1 MTTTK
6 GGWFGNLWIPLV
18 LGMSRLVPLIIL
30 ISQLLSQTHE
40 ALSMARRP
48 TSSCLMLFEG
58 VDGGE
63 ERACRGSTADD
74 NSEEYFQVK
83 EAQTLET
90 WMILDDL
97 G

>member
-1 MTTTK
+1 
-6 GGWFGNLWIPLV
+6 
-18 LGMSRLVPLIIL
+18 
-30 ISQLLSQTHE
+30 
-40 ALSMARRP
+40 
-48 TSSCLMLFEG
+48 MLFEG

-90 WMILDDL
+90 WMILDVRWPEWS
-97 G
+97 

>member
-1 MTTTK
+1 MVT
-6 GGWFGNLWIPLV
+6 FGTSNVQIGSFDNFDIPTF
-18 LGMSRLVPLIIL
+18 P
-30 ISQLLSQTHE
+30 QTHE
-40 ALSMARRP
+40 APSMARRP

-90 WMILDDL
+90 WMILDVRWPEWS
-97 G
+97 